1 MIKRII
7 DEKNAITC
15 DNLLTKLINDE
26 IKFDKLIS
34 QNFKVQDYFK
44 NVIKD
49 NNDVLLVY
57 I

>member
-7 DEKNAITC
+7 DEKIAITC
-15 DNLLTKLINDE
+15 DKLLTKLINDE

>member
-15 DNLLTKLINDE
+15 DKLLTKLTNDE

-34 QNFKVQDYFK
+34 QNFKVKDYFK